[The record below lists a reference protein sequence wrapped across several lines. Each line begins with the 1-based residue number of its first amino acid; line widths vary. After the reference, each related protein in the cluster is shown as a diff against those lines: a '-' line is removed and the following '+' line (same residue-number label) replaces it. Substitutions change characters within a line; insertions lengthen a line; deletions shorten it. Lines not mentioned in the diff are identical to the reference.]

1 MFENIKKKKK
11 SQHMS
16 GDAGKRTV
24 VFETTTFAIQSFCLR
39 NVFSFSVCFLLLLQT
54 LNVVSLKYD
63 KY

>member
-1 MFENIKKKKK
+1 
-11 SQHMS
+11 MS